1 MNKRKVVAALLVLG
15 LVGSV
20 FAGCGS
26 KSNSSTGEANK
37 PAVEQKLVLPE
48 GALKTLDS
56 VKGTDTV
63 SFDAIQNTQETLLV
77 YNNNKPEPGAAKTF
91 DVSADGLTYTFHLRD
106 GLKWSDGKALT
117 ANDFKY
123 AWLRMLAK
131 DTAAAYSFFLYS
143 VVGGQD
149 YNAGKVTAD
158 KVGITAPDDKTF
170 VVKLANPVPYFTQI
184 AAFPGLS
191 PEREDNVTAQGDK
204 YGTDATKMVYSGP
217 FTVSEWQVGAKFIL
231 KKNPNYWNASAIKME
246 TIELPY
252 IKELATRYQMFT
264 NKQLDAMGGSGEYLA
279 PLQQGSKDGKW
290 NQVTGFEASVF
301 YDQFN
306 LDAAKAQKALQS
318 PKVRLAFSLAEDREN
333 FVSKVLKRSKAAY
346 GLVPPTLAAGDK
358 IYRDA
363 LSGSEPLKAA
373 ATANPD
379 PKALFVQGLKD
390 LGLDT
395 DTSKYTFKYLL
406 QASDAQTKTW
416 AEFMQNAW
424 QTKLGVKIEIVPS
437 ADFSDFLTKQ
447 NNGEFDICTA
457 GWGADYNDPKTFLDL
472 FGVDNGNNT
481 GKYNNAKVNSLLDQ
495 LKTETD
501 NAKRIDIYKQL
512 EQIEV
517 VDDPAVVP
525 TYYRDVQSFQAKKIH
540 GLQLPLFGGTY
551 SFRWTSVE

>member
-1 MNKRKVVAALLVLG
+1 MNGKKIMAVLTGVTVVVSLF
-15 LVGSV
+15 VG
-20 FAGCGS
+20 C
-26 KSNSSTGEANK
+26 SNKK
-37 PAVEQKLVLPE
+37 PNATTQTQKIVLPE

-56 VKGTDTV
+56 VKGTDQV

-77 YNNNKPEPGAAKTF
+77 YNNNKPEPGAAKSF
-91 DVSADGLTYTFHLRD
+91 DVSTDGLTYTFHLRD
-106 GLKWSDGKALT
+106 GLKWSDNKPLT

-123 AWLRMLAK
+123 AWLRMLNK
-131 DTAAAYSFFLYS
+131 DTAASYAFFLYS
-143 VVGGQD
+143 VVNGQE
-149 YNAGKVTAD
+149 YNSGKATAD
-158 KVGITAPDDKTF
+158 QVGISAPDDKTF
-170 VVKLANPVPYFTQI
+170 VVKLANPVPFFNQLV
-184 AAFPGLS
+184 AFPGLA

-204 YGTDATKMVYSGP
+204 YGTDASKMVYSGP
-217 FTVSEWQVGAKFIL
+217 FIVSEWQQGAKFVL
-231 KKNPNYWNASAIKME
+231 KKNPNYWKASSIKLDE
-246 TIELPY
+246 VDLPY

-264 NKQLDAMGGSGEYLA
+264 NNQLDAMGGSGEYLA
-279 PLQQGSKDGKW
+279 PLQQGAKDGKW

-306 LDAAKAQKALQS
+306 LDATKAQKALQS

-333 FVSKVLKRSKAAY
+333 FVSKVLKRCKAAY

-358 IYRDA
+358 VYRDA
-363 LSGSEPLKAA
+363 LGGSEPLKAA
-373 ATANPD
+373 AAANPD

-390 LGLDT
+390 MGLDT

-416 AEFMQNAW
+416 AEFMQNSW
-424 QTKLGVKIEIVPS
+424 QTILGVKIQIVPS

-481 GKYNNAKVNSLLDQ
+481 GKYNNATVNSLLDQ
-495 LKTETD
+495 LKTETNND
-501 NAKRIDIYKQL
+501 KRIDIYKQL

-517 VDDPAVVP
+517 VDDPAIVP
-525 TYYRDVQSFQAKKIH
+525 TYYRDVQSFQKKKIQ

-551 SFRWTSVE
+551 QFRWTSVE